1 MANIAKRENQGMAR
15 GAAAGQRW
23 DPFRA
28 MDALLRWDPFG
39 DELSGLPGRDFTP
52 RFELK
57 ETKDGYVINADL
69 PGVKE
74 GDLEVALNG
83 NSLTVKGQREEEHH
97 EEGESFYTSE
107 RSYGSFARTF
117 TLPDNVDAEH
127 VEADLKDGV
136 LTVRV
141 PRRPEA
147 QPKRIAVG
155 GGNNGGSGNEGN
167 AKA

>member
-1 MANIAKRENQGMAR
+1 MANIVKRENQGVAR
-15 GAAAGQRW
+15 GAAGQRW

-28 MDALLRWDPFG
+28 MDALLRWDPFDDGLRGFGRG
-39 DELSGLPGRDFTP
+39 DFMP

-57 ETKDGYVINADL
+57 ETKEAYVVNADL

-74 GDLEVALNG
+74 ADLEVALNG
-83 NSLTVKGQREEEHH
+83 NLLSVKGQREEEHH

-117 TLPDNVDAEH
+117 TLPDSVDSEHVDAN
-127 VEADLKDGV
+127 LKDGV

-141 PRRPEA
+141 PKRPEA
-147 QPKRIAVG
+147 QPKRIPIG
-155 GGNNGGSGNEGN
+155 SRNEGGNGNDGN